1 MPLASSQHREE
12 TPMRITWYGHSAF
25 KIEFGKTSILFDP
38 FLTGSGY
45 TKDVSEVAK
54 GVTHICLT
62 HGHGD
67 HVGDTVEIAKQS
79 GATLIGS
86 FELGS
91 WLKGQGVEK
100 YEPMNTGGS
109 VALDGFTVTLVQA
122 FHSSG
127 EVVNGV
133 FAQLGHPNGIIIE
146 AQGEP
151 TVYHLGDTAIFS
163 DMKLIDELYK
173 PKIGFVPIG
182 DRFTMGARTAA
193 YAVNNF
199 FDFETVVPCHY
210 ATFGLLDQSADA
222 FRQQV
227 TNKKTKIVV
236 PEKGKPFEA

>member
-1 MPLASSQHREE
+1 
-12 TPMRITWYGHSAF
+12 MRITWYGHSAF

-45 TKDVSEVAK
+45 TKDVSDVAK

-62 HGHGD
+62 HGHSD
-67 HVGDTVEIAKQS
+67 HVGDTVEIARQS

-86 FELGS
+86 FEVVS
-91 WLKGQGVEK
+91 WLNGQGVGK

-109 VALDGFTVTLVQA
+109 VRLDGFTVTLVQA

-127 EVVNGV
+127 DLVNGV

-146 AQGEP
+146 AEGEP
-151 TVYHLGDTAIFS
+151 TVYHLGDTALFS
-163 DMKLIDELYK
+163 DMKLINDLYR
-173 PKIGFVPIG
+173 PKIGFVPVG

-210 ATFGLLDQSADA
+210 ATFPLIAPNADA
-222 FRQQV
+222 FREQV
-227 TNKKTKIVV
+227 TNAKTKVVV
-236 PEKGKPFEA
+236 PERGEPFEA